1 MKYEDHYK
9 LEELQLLK
17 KLMLLLL
24 WLRIM
29 NADLGVK
36 LKNHP
41 APILNLKPSYSKD
54 KPCSSLFMIKRLF
67 FKDWAMSYL

>member
-1 MKYEDHYK
+1 
-9 LEELQLLK
+9 
-17 KLMLLLL
+17 MLLLL

-36 LKNHP
+36 LKNQP

-54 KPCSSLFMIKRLF
+54 KPSSFLFMVKRLF